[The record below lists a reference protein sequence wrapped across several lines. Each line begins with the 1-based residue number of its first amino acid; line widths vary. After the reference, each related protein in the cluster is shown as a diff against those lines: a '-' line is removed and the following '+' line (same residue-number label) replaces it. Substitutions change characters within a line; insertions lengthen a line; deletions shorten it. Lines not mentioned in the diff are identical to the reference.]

1 MQRPRGLTRILARMP
16 IWLYRLHL
24 GWILDGRF
32 LLLTHVGR
40 KSGLPRQVVLEV
52 VKHDPATGVVYVASG
67 FGRRSDWFRN
77 ILKTPEVTVQM
88 GNRRWKAV
96 AQVLPQEEAAEILAE
111 YAREHPKAARSLAR
125 LLGYPADGSPDSF
138 RALAK
143 EVPIVALRPR

>member
-1 MQRPRGLTRILARMP
+1 MQRPRGLTRILARLP

-32 LLLTHVGR
+32 LLLTHMGR

-52 VKHDPATGVVYVASG
+52 VKHDPATGAVYVASG

-88 GNRRWKAV
+88 GNRRWEAM
-96 AQVLPQEEAAEILAE
+96 AQVLPPEEAEAILAE
-111 YAREHPKAARSLAR
+111 YAREHPTAARNLAR
-125 LLGYPADGSPDSF
+125 LLGYPTDGSPESF
-138 RALAK
+138 RKLAA